1 MAIGRSHPPRTMAAI
16 AIRSL
21 RLRSSRGPRATSRA
35 SRFRNP
41 RSMSAMSSGDLQQ
54 AVPFFS
60 VHDIER
66 TVRFYVDGL
75 GFLVTKEWRDNGKL
89 RWCWLE
95 RDAVAV
101 MLQAFWTDGTHRNVP
116 DGPAGVGATEI
127 GRASCRE
134 RGWVLAGRSGV

>member
-1 MAIGRSHPPRTMAAI
+1 
-16 AIRSL
+16 
-21 RLRSSRGPRATSRA
+21 
-35 SRFRNP
+35 
-41 RSMSAMSSGDLQQ
+41 MSSGDLQQ

-116 DGPAGVGATEI
+116 DGPAGVGATVTFI
-127 GRASCRE
+127 CRDAVALW
-134 RGWVLAGRSGV
+134 RGFVARGVSAKRPFVGNGMWVTEVRDPDGYLLFFESPTDAPEETEFPAD